1 MFRIP
6 FESAPGSEP
15 EPDRPPSF
23 HQMTLKSVYKSLQM
37 TDRQTNRWSR
47 KQRGTKT
54 SKQMFSKCHVCAS
67 RALPLFMCHMFER
80 SGSGFPIADLRDKQ
94 TDTLVAHKKCRQNH
108 HSDPTFNVCLRIYNR
123 SDKI

>member
-23 HQMTLKSVYKSLQM
+23 IQMTLKSVYKSLQM

-47 KQRGTKT
+47 KQT